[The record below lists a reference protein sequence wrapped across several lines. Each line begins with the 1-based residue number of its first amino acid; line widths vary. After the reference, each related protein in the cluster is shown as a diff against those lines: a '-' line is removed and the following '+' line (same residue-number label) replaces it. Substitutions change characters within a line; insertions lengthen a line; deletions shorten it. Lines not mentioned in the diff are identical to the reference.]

1 MTGPQER
8 PDRDDAAQRTR
19 LAWRRTALG
28 GTVVAL
34 LAGRPAFGP
43 QPGAAGLL
51 LAAAGM
57 VSWVVLMAVTYRRT
71 RRLAAASPAS
81 GRGSIP
87 AYAWITVGFAVLGGL
102 VVLR

>member
-19 LAWRRTALG
+19 LAWRRTALA

-34 LAGRPAFGP
+34 LAARPAFGP
-43 QPGAAGLL
+43 EHGAAGPL

-57 VSWVVLMAVTYRRT
+57 VSWVVLLAVGYRRT
-71 RRLAAASPAS
+71 RGLAASSPAS

>member
-1 MTGPQER
+1 MTGP
-8 PDRDDAAQRTR
+8 PDDSAQRTR
-19 LAWRRTALG
+19 LAWRRTALA
-28 GTVVAL
+28 GTVVGL
-34 LAGRPAFGP
+34 LAARAAFGP
-43 QPGAAGLL
+43 RPDAAGLL

-57 VSWVVLMAVTYRRT
+57 VCWVVFMALAYRRT
-71 RRLAAASPAS
+71 RGLAAASPAS